1 MTELRPAFVRSG
13 DQGDQWKQGYI
24 SLDRVT
30 ENFQVITTYT
40 NSFGIML
47 AFSSFVVDVW
57 QQRSYYPLSHNNKY
71 FLSTFISICICVRQ
85 VVIEGVRG
93 NGYVGDSAI
102 DDVQLA
108 KGEECLAAL
117 KRMMADTV
125 VPGKPP
131 PDTHLPINN

>member
-57 QQRSYYPLSHNNKY
+57 QQRSYYPLSHSNKY

>member
-1 MTELRPAFVRSG
+1 
-13 DQGDQWKQGYI
+13 
-24 SLDRVT
+24 
-30 ENFQVITTYT
+30 
-40 NSFGIML
+40 ML

-57 QQRSYYPLSHNNKY
+57 QQRSYYPLSHSNKY

-131 PDTHLPINN
+131 THTYQ

>member
-1 MTELRPAFVRSG
+1 MYGSNAPIIRCRTTINIFFQHSFLFV
-13 DQGDQWKQGYI
+13 Y
-24 SLDRVT
+24 VY
-30 ENFQVITTYT
+30 VC
-40 NSFGIML
+40 
-47 AFSSFVVDVW
+47 A
-57 QQRSYYPLSHNNKY
+57 
-71 FLSTFISICICVRQ
+71 RQ

-125 VPGKPP
+125 VPGKTP
-131 PDTHLPINN
+131 THTYQ